1 MARTTASSAGVDPA
15 IERDP
20 DASVFRSWLKNRMEH
35 LPMSLNAIEV
45 GAGIRGNALGK
56 FLRGERGRRHGL
68 TPLTIRRLAP
78 VLGVSEEAL
87 LARAGHLSHAPDAI
101 SVERAILADEL
112 LQPADKRFLLDFYR
126 RLSER
131 PTDPT
136 ATADRSDAGQ
146 TRP

>member
-1 MARTTASSAGVDPA
+1 MARTRASSAGVDPA

-20 DASVFRSWLKNRMEH
+20 DASAFRSWLQARIEH

-101 SVERAILADEL
+101 SVERAIQADDHLE
-112 LQPADKRFLLDFYR
+112 PADKRFLLDFYR
-126 RLSER
+126 RLSGR
-131 PTDPT
+131 PSDPT
-136 ATADRSDAGQ
+136 AAADRLDSGKA
-146 TRP
+146 RP

>member
-1 MARTTASSAGVDPA
+1 MAGTRAPNAGVAPA

-20 DASVFRSWLKNRMEH
+20 DASAFRSWLKNQIEH

-112 LQPADKRFLLDFYR
+112 LDPADKRFLLDFYR
-126 RLSER
+126 RLSAQSSNPTAVIE
-131 PTDPT
+131 PTDTPN
-136 ATADRSDAGQ
+136 G
-146 TRP
+146 